1 VKTTYQPTV
10 ANIAKC
16 PWLDIELEYKEKDNK
31 MNKLGFEITMLDEK
45 TFEEIMST
53 VAFSREEAQV
63 IIDNVREIPG
73 MFPMVVYGM
82 YPEK

>member
-1 VKTTYQPTV
+1 
-10 ANIAKC
+10 
-16 PWLDIELEYKEKDNK
+16 

>member
-1 VKTTYQPTV
+1 
-10 ANIAKC
+10 
-16 PWLDIELEYKEKDNK
+16 

-53 VAFSREEAQV
+53 VAFSRDEAQV
-63 IIDNVREIPG
+63 IIDKVREIPG

-82 YPEK
+82 YPEE